1 LLVAKKS
8 WKDTAELLGIA
19 AIVAS
24 LVFVGFQLRQDR
36 EIALANSLAASE
48 ASFTAINALISDHA
62 VVWSKGQKSEELSEA
77 ETVIMTRLVSTLHRR
92 ARYTAA
98 MRRNLGKPGKAALR
112 DLAIELYDNPGAR
125 RIWETRTEKEIA
137 YWERMAPDDIYWR
150 RDYRDEVLA
159 ELAKLDG
166 AKE

>member
-1 LLVAKKS
+1 MANPS
-8 WKDTAELLGIA
+8 WKDNAELVGIA

-24 LVFVGFQLRQDR
+24 LIFVGFQLRQDR
-36 EIALANSLAASE
+36 EIALAESLEASE
-48 ASFTAINALISDHA
+48 ASFTVINALISDHSA
-62 VVWSKGQKSEELSEA
+62 IWLKGQKNEDLSEA

-98 MRRNLGKPGKAALR
+98 MRRSLGKPGDAALR

-125 RIWETRTEKEIA
+125 RIWETRTENEIA

>member
-1 LLVAKKS
+1 MAKTN

-24 LVFVGFQLRQDR
+24 LIFVGFQLRQDR
-36 EIALANSLAASE
+36 EIALAESLAASE

-62 VVWSKGQKSEELSEA
+62 VVWSKGRKNEDFSDTEM
-77 ETVIMTRLVSTLHRR
+77 VIMRRLVSTLHRR

-98 MRRNLGKPGKAALR
+98 MRRNLGTPGTAALR
-112 DLAIELYDNPGAR
+112 DLAIQLYDNPGAR
-125 RIWETRTEKEIA
+125 RIWETETEKEMA
-137 YWERMAPDDIYWR
+137 YWEKMAPSDIYWR
-150 RDYRDEVLA
+150 RNYLDEVLA

-166 AKE
+166 VKE

>member
-1 LLVAKKS
+1 MAKKS

-36 EIALANSLAASE
+36 EIALAESLAASE

-62 VVWSKGQKSEELSEA
+62 AVWTKGQKSEELSEA
-77 ETVIMTRLVSTLHRR
+77 ETVIMSRLVSTLHRR

-98 MRRNLGKPGKAALR
+98 MRRNLGAPGSAPLR
-112 DLAIELYDNPGAR
+112 DLARELYYNPGAR
-125 RIWETRTEKEIA
+125 RIWEAETEKEMA
-137 YWERMAPDDIYWR
+137 DWETMAPDDVYWR
-150 RDYRDEVLA
+150 GNYRDEVLA

-166 AKE
+166 VKE